1 MRLRPLLLAVTI
13 ALLLFASALV
23 RAEPENITVGEVA
36 LTPSYCHDVLDPT
49 YKIGGPKTEYWVSRM
64 GRGFLAVHHYCW
76 GLINARRAQMP
87 GVKPVIRAG
96 LLQSVVGDYM
106 FVIHNSPR
114 DFVLLPEIW
123 TRIGETQL
131 LRSQPGAAYDAF
143 ARAREIKPD
152 YWPAYSRWAAVLIR
166 SGQKAEAKE
175 LVESGLQQ
183 APDSEELREQFR
195 KLGGDPSRIRSVPK
209 ASESTNATA
218 EDAAPAASASEG
230 QTK

>member
-1 MRLRPLLLAVTI
+1 MRLRSLLLALSI
-13 ALLLFASALV
+13 SALSSVPV
-23 RAEPENITVGEVA
+23 RAAPENITIGEVA
-36 LTPSYCHDVLDPT
+36 LTPPYCHDVLDPT

-64 GRGFLAVHHYCW
+64 GRGLLAVHHYCW
-76 GLINARRAQMP
+76 GLINTRRAMMP
-87 GVKPVIRAG
+87 GVEPVIRAG
-96 LLQSVVGDYM
+96 LLKSVVGDYM
-106 FVIHNSPR
+106 FVIHNSPP

-152 YWPAYSRWAAVLIR
+152 YWPAYSRWAAVLMR

-175 LVESGLQQ
+175 LVESGLQH
-183 APDSEELREQFR
+183 APDSKELREQFR
-195 KLGGDPSRIRSVPK
+195 KLGGDPSSIRPVPK
-209 ASESTNATA
+209 TSQSTNTRA
-218 EDAAPAASASEG
+218 EDAAPAASASASEG

>member
-1 MRLRPLLLAVTI
+1 MRLRPLLLALTI
-13 ALLLFASALV
+13 SLLPMAV
-23 RAEPENITVGEVA
+23 RAAPEDITAGELA
-36 LTPSYCHDVLDPT
+36 LTPPYCHDVLDPT
-49 YKIGGPKTEYWVSRM
+49 YRIGGPKTEYWVSRM
-64 GRGFLAVHHYCW
+64 GRGLLAVHHYCW
-76 GLINARRAQMP
+76 GLINTRRALMP

-106 FVIHNSPR
+106 FVIHNSPP

-152 YWPAYSRWAAVLIR
+152 YWPAYSRWAAVLMR

-175 LVESGLQQ
+175 LVESGLRH

-195 KLGGDPSRIRSVPK
+195 KLGGDPSRIHSVPK
-209 ASESTNATA
+209 TSESTTTKA
-218 EDAAPAASASEG
+218 EDAAGAASASEA

>member
-1 MRLRPLLLAVTI
+1 MRLRPFLLAVTI
-13 ALLLFASALV
+13 ALFPLASA
-23 RAEPENITVGEVA
+23 RAEPENYTAGEVA
-36 LTPSYCHDVLDPT
+36 LTPPYCHDVLDPT

-76 GLINARRAQMP
+76 GLINTRRALAP
-87 GVKPVIRAG
+87 GVKPVIRTG
-96 LLQSVVGDYM
+96 LLQSVVGDYT
-106 FVIHNSPR
+106 FVIRNSPP
-114 DFVLLPEIW
+114 DFILLPEIW

-175 LVESGLQQ
+175 LVESGLQH
-183 APDSEELREQFR
+183 APDSEELRQQFR
-195 KLGGDPSRIRSVPK
+195 KLGGDPSRIRLPAK
-209 ASESTNATA
+209 ASDSADATA
-218 EDAAPAASASEG
+218 ENAAPAASASEG